1 MSTEFPAET
10 TSEYWAMGAAT
21 ERERNNEKSLKF
33 VLKRMIGKI
42 KKRQCVLDV
51 LKRSTNPTG
60 MKADSAHKYFEEVSW
75 DDYLANVRGVI
86 LIYRRSH
93 SIIVTSSEGVSKD

>member
-1 MSTEFPAET
+1 MRRLFDEESIPTSIGFPAET

-42 KKRQCVLDV
+42 KKRQCVLDG
-51 LKRSTNPTG
+51 LKRSEKVNQ
-60 MKADSAHKYFEEVSW
+60 
-75 DDYLANVRGVI
+75 
-86 LIYRRSH
+86 SH
-93 SIIVTSSEGVSKD
+93 WNEGGLCSQIF